1 VDSSTRRP
9 KVDEA
14 IKDNSQDLI
23 RIATDLHCGMSTR
36 GFARSSGITMA
47 SEWTVRGDR
56 SPTLSCHT
64 ARFLSRFAR

>member
-1 VDSSTRRP
+1 
-9 KVDEA
+9 
-14 IKDNSQDLI
+14 LI